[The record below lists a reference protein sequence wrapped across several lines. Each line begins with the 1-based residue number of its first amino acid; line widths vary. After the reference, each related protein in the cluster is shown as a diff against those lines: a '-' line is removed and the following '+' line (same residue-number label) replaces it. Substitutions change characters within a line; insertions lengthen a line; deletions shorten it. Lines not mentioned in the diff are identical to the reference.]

1 MSHHDWLIPVLSGL
15 AVVCMGGSYLVT
27 VAARR
32 LRVQRRLDAL
42 SGETTAPL
50 PKGSA
55 RAKQVIAGIG
65 EMASAGKASA
75 SLRESLA
82 QAGYHNRSAASIYLG
97 AKIMLMVIGLLGTA
111 ALVVPLQMSMGG
123 KMMLAI
129 CGGAALSFAPNLV
142 VHTRRG
148 KRFAEIRR
156 HLPDAIDLLEV
167 CVSAG
172 MGMDA
177 AWNSVTDEVRGVS
190 TSLADEMALT
200 NLEIHLG
207 TSRAEAMRHMA
218 RRTGTDEL
226 SSLVA
231 VLVQSERFGTSI
243 LDALRAFAS
252 SMREDRSHRAQEA
265 AEKLAV
271 KLIFPMVMFI
281 FPAVVVVLAGPAVI
295 ALQKALGH
303 R

>member
-1 MSHHDWLIPVLSGL
+1 MPHDLLIPILTGL
-15 AVVCMGGSYLVT
+15 AVVFMGGSYLVT

-32 LRVQRRLDAL
+32 MRVQRRLDEL
-42 SGETTAPL
+42 SGET
-50 PKGSA
+50 SA
-55 RAKQVIAGIG
+55 ALQPGPDRAKQMIAGIG
-65 EMASAGKASA
+65 NMASAGKASA
-75 SLRESLA
+75 GLRESLA
-82 QAGYHNRSAASIYLG
+82 QAGYHNRSAASIYFG
-97 AKIMLMVIGLLGTA
+97 AKMMLMAVGLLGA
-111 ALVVPLQMSMGG
+111 AVLVVPLRMGMGG
-123 KMMLAI
+123 KMMLVI
-129 CGGAALSFAPNLV
+129 CVGAALSFLPNLV
-142 VHTRRG
+142 VYTRRA

-177 AWNSVTDEVRGVS
+177 AWNSVTDEVRGVCA
-190 TSLADEMALT
+190 SLADEMALT

-243 LDALRAFAS
+243 LDALRTFAA

-271 KLIFPMVMFI
+271 KLIFPMVLFI

-295 ALQKALGH
+295 ALQKALGP